1 MTIDRRGLL
10 GSMALGATLSL
21 PSMARARPANAPL
34 AFPDG
39 FYWGT
44 ATAAYQ
50 IEGAVD
56 VDGRGKSIW
65 DTFSHTPGKT
75 KNGDTGDIACDS
87 YRRWPEDIAL
97 VKALGLKSYRFSI
110 AWPRIQADGRGPAN
124 SRGLDHY
131 SRIVDTLLAAGIR
144 PLPTLY
150 HWDLPQA
157 LEDQGGWPV
166 RETAHRFTDYAAI
179 VTRALGDRVPD
190 WGVFNEPKTFT
201 ALGYQAGAHAPGRR
215 DEAAFLRATHV
226 VNLAYG
232 MAYRAMKTEHRGL
245 KIGNALDVS
254 FGYPASGSAADRA
267 AVARWDKFN
276 NLWFLEPALTGSYP
290 AGVLPDDRL
299 AALLDIRDGDAEL
312 LRASPDWLGINYYSP
327 FRVAAV
333 APTGKLVGDGI
344 DAKWAVA
351 PSPTAKTD
359 LGWDIYPAAFQAVL
373 EQLGQVTGSIP
384 IEITENG
391 ASFNIAPDANGRIRD
406 SQRIAYLDGHL
417 RAVRGA
423 IAAGTPIRGYH
434 QWSLLDNF
442 EWAEGYS
449 QRFGMVW
456 TDYENGRKRT
466 IKDSAQWYAAL
477 AKRNALLDLEV
488 SI

>member
-1 MTIDRRGLL
+1 MIDRRGLL
-10 GSMALGATLSL
+10 GGVALGATLAL
-21 PSMARARPANAPL
+21 PRAARAQAPARAL
-34 AFPDG
+34 AFPKG
-39 FYWGT
+39 FVWGT

-56 VDGRGKSIW
+56 VDGRGRSIW

-75 KNGDTGDIACDS
+75 KNGDTGDVACDS
-87 YRRWPEDIAL
+87 YRRWREDIAL

-124 SRGLDHY
+124 QRGLDHY
-131 SRIVDTLLAAGIR
+131 RRMIDALLAEGIR

-157 LEDQGGWPV
+157 LEDRGGWPV
-166 RETAHRFTDYAAI
+166 RDTAHRFTDYATI

-201 ALGYQAGAHAPGRR
+201 ALGYQAGIHAPGRR
-215 DEAAFLRATHV
+215 DEAAFLRSTHV

-232 MAYRAMKTEHRGL
+232 MAYRAMKAERRGL
-245 KIGNALDVS
+245 RIGNAIDVS
-254 FGYPASGSAADRA
+254 FGYPASDSAADRA
-267 AVARWDKFN
+267 AVERWDKFN
-276 NLWFLEPALTGSYP
+276 NLWFLEPALTGRYP
-290 AGVLPDDRL
+290 EGVLPGDRL
-299 AALLDIRDGDAEL
+299 AALLDIRDGDLAM
-312 LRASPDWLGINYYSP
+312 LRAAPDWIGINYYSP
-327 FRVAAV
+327 FRIAAV
-333 APTGKLVGDGI
+333 PPSGRLVGDGI

-351 PSPTAKTD
+351 PVPSAKTD
-359 LGWDIYPAAFQAVL
+359 IGWDIYPAAFQAIL
-373 EQLGQVTGSIP
+373 QRLATITRDIP

-391 ASFNIAPDANGRIRD
+391 ASFNIAPGPDGRIHD
-406 SQRIAYLDGHL
+406 AQRIAYLDGHL
-417 RAVRGA
+417 RAVHGA
-423 IAAGTPIRGYH
+423 ITAGVPIRGYH

-456 TDYENGRKRT
+456 TDYANGQKRT
-466 IKDSAQWYAAL
+466 IKDSGHWYAGVAQ
-477 AKRNALLDLEV
+477 RNGLLDTQL
-488 SI
+488 